1 MNNSCE
7 VLDDQSLNKVINKP
21 SDLWLL
27 GNHRLLCEDSTKIEN
42 IKRLM
47 NNQKADLVFTDP
59 PYLLETK
66 GGQRDEIGARL
77 QRQGKALE
85 FTANF
90 EPQRFL
96 DVLPF
101 LFHKNMNAYI
111 FCNKS
116 LLPQYLNFAI
126 ERGYSYNILIWKK
139 PNPIPIKGSHWPDVE
154 YLLLFRKNAIWNGGL
169 KEVNYSR
176 CLQFPKVRK
185 SEEFENH
192 PTVKPIKL
200 VMNEIKISSRENGII
215 VDPFGGSGTTLIACE
230 QLNRKC
236 YMMEIDPKYCDVI
249 IRRWQK
255 LTGQQAILE
264 SNGKSFEEINSERNN
279 HD

>member
-1 MNNSCE
+1 MNNSRE
-7 VLDDQSLNKVINKP
+7 ILDDRSLNKVINKP

-42 IKRLM
+42 IENLM
-47 NNQKADLVFTDP
+47 NNRKADLVFTDP
-59 PYLLETK
+59 PYLLATR
-66 GGQRDEIGARL
+66 GGQSDEIGARL

-116 LLPQYLNFAI
+116 LLPQYLNFAV
-126 ERGYSYNILIWKK
+126 EHGYSYNILIWKK

-154 YLLLFRKNAIWNGGL
+154 YLLLFRENAIWNGGL
-169 KEVNYSR
+169 EGVNYSR
-176 CLQFPKVRK
+176 CLQFPRVRK
-185 SEEFENH
+185 SEEFGNH

-200 VMNEIKISSRENGII
+200 VMNEIKISSRENGIV